1 MTNQELIS
9 ILKEYNLGEVKEI
22 KKISTSGNI
31 TFLIKVDSKK
41 YIFRI
46 CPEGFRWR
54 SKEEILAELEL
65 INYLN
70 KHNFPAPCPIAKKN
84 GDVVIEYKNKFGY
97 LCKHNSGKDILD
109 PNIKQI
115 NEFGKILGWFHFL
128 IDNYKTKNKR
138 EHIWDL
144 KTTQKNFLE
153 IKDFILKSNFL
164 KANAFVIKFEKE
176 IFSLSFSEKLPQ
188 GMIHEDLGKRHV
200 LWQNDN
206 ISGILD
212 FDRCYYGKLILDLG
226 QAIRGWCFI
235 DNWQKWSNQNFKALI
250 KGYFKKRKLSDLEK
264 EYLFNAVKFGILE
277 RGLSFC
283 LRFIQINQNQDDQ
296 EFAHQSVFELIDI
309 LDKNKK
315 EFVKVLEQF

>member
-1 MTNQELIS
+1 MTEQELIN
-9 ILKEYNLGEVKEI
+9 ILKEYNLGEAKEI

-31 TFLIKVDSKK
+31 TFLIKINSEK
-41 YIFRI
+41 YIFRL

-70 KHNFPAPCPIAKKN
+70 KNDFPAPYPIVKKN
-84 GDVVIEYKNKFGY
+84 SDIIIEYKNKFGY
-97 LCKHNSGKDILD
+97 LCKHNSGKEILN

-115 NEFGKILGWFHFL
+115 IEFGKTLGWFHFL
-128 IDNYKTKNKR
+128 VDNYKTKNKR

-144 KTTQKNFLE
+144 ETTQNNFLE
-153 IKDFILKSNFL
+153 IRDFILKSNFP
-164 KANAFVIKFEKE
+164 KANDFVKKFEKE
-176 IFSLSFSEKLPQ
+176 IFDLSFPKELPQ

-200 LWQNDN
+200 LWQSNK

-235 DNWQKWSNQNFKALI
+235 DDWKKWSNQNFKALI
-250 KGYFKKRKLSDLEK
+250 SGYFQKRKLSDLEK
-264 EYLFNAVKFGILE
+264 EYLFDAIKFGILE

-283 LRFIQINQNQDDQ
+283 LRFIQVTQNKDDC
-296 EFAHQSVFELIDI
+296 EFAHQSVFKLIDL
-309 LDKNKK
+309 LDKNKE
-315 EFVKVLEQF
+315 EFVKILE